1 MRVMTIAVATLSAHA
16 QTAEFLV
23 MIGNSFCLRG
33 WSLGSPKQM
42 PACAISSLL
51 CIART
56 QKLPPIDLTVDVA
69 LRAQKIQNPTL
80 DFDERHSEATAIL

>member
-1 MRVMTIAVATLSAHA
+1 MCVTTIAVATLSAHA
-16 QTAEFLV
+16 QIAELLV
-23 MIGNSFCLRG
+23 VIGNSFCLRG

-42 PACAISSLL
+42 SACVISSLL

-56 QKLPPIDLTVDVA
+56 QKLPLIDLTVDVA

-80 DFDERHSEATAIL
+80 DFDERHSEAIVIL